1 MAHKK
6 TQAPA
11 PVEEA
16 STVPGTPEER
26 RAELESDF
34 EGLENR
40 ERQLNSQ
47 SALNKNKLSEVKS
60 NVIRA
65 MFQVLENM
73 GVDPNNLE
81 SIREFLAKLAKQDPD
96 LAAMFE
102 IAFNGLAKDEA
113 FQPPTAAAPPG
124 PEAGLPV
131 GQATNPIAPGGPGI
145 AAPAGPPIIGR
156 PGTPIDQ
163 PREVPFVPPQQ

>member
-1 MAHKK
+1 MAHVKE
-6 TQAPA
+6 QVLV
-11 PVEEA
+11 PVEEGA
-16 STVPGTPEER
+16 KVPGTPEER
-26 RAELESDF
+26 RAELERDF

-47 SALNKNKLSEVKS
+47 SALNKNKLSEVRS

-96 LAAMFE
+96 LAAIFE

-113 FQPPTAAAPPG
+113 FQPPTAVAPPG
-124 PEAGLPV
+124 PEEGLPI

-145 AAPAGPPIIGR
+145 APPQITGR
-156 PGTPIDQ
+156 PGTPVDQ
-163 PREVPFVPPQQ
+163 PREIPFIPSQQ